1 MSLVF
6 LRKTISNERKIMSD
20 KLLKAR
26 EYEKVKEKQIDETLK
41 PLFHLIPRAG
51 WMNDPNGFSFYNGM
65 YHMFYQYYPY
75 DTCWGP
81 MHWGHA
87 VSKDLLNWENLPA
100 ALAPDSSYDSFG
112 CFSGSAIETEDG
124 KHMIMYTGVVKN
136 ELESGEVQEL
146 QQQCIAIGDG
156 IEYSKLDVNPV
167 IRSEDL
173 PAGCRISDFR
183 DPKMWKEN
191 GTYYVVLGSRTEDF
205 DGQLLKYSSKDGIN
219 WKYEGVIIKNDKRF
233 GLMWECPDYF
243 PLDDKQLVVVSPQ
256 DMLPEEL
263 EFHNGNGT
271 VCIIG
276 HLDENGTFCEENS
289 QAIDYGIDFYAPQ
302 TILME
307 DGRRVMIGWLQ
318 NWDTV
323 PIRRDDFPWFGQLS
337 IPREISLKDGRLIQK
352 PIREI
357 ENYYKS
363 RISRQNV
370 AINEECSL
378 SGIEGRVIDMTV
390 NIRPAEGED
399 MYKKFQ
405 IKFAD
410 NGKAYSTITYD
421 PEDSIVKI
429 DRKHSGSRRAIVHQ
443 RRCSVK
449 RNNGEITFR
458 LILDRYSVEL
468 FINEGEQVMSMAI
481 FTDYKADGITFKA
494 SGQAKMDLVMY
505 GLDK

>member
-1 MSLVF
+1 M
-6 LRKTISNERKIMSD
+6 KTTTGSEGNIMTEL
-20 KLLKAR
+20 LLKAR
-26 EYEKVKEKQIDETLK
+26 EYEAVKEKEIGETLK
-41 PLFHLIPRAG
+41 PLFHLIPRTG
-51 WMNDPNGFSFYNGM
+51 WMNDPNGFSYYNGM

-87 VSKDLLNWENLPA
+87 ISKDLLTWENLPV
-100 ALAPDSSYDSFG
+100 ALAPDSSADSFG

-136 ELESGEVQEL
+136 ELENGGFEEI

-156 IEYSKLDVNPV
+156 VDYEKIDINPV
-167 IRSEDL
+167 IKTEDL
-173 PAGCRISDFR
+173 PEGCRPCDFR

-191 GTYYVVLGSRTEDF
+191 GKYYVVLGSKTKDM
-205 DGQLLKYSSKDGIN
+205 DGQLLKYSSEDGIH
-219 WKYEGVIIKNDKRF
+219 WKYEGIILKNNKRY

-243 PLDDKQLVVVSPQ
+243 PLDGKQVVVASPQ

-276 HLDENGTFCEENS
+276 SIDENGNFHEENS
-289 QAIDYGIDFYAPQ
+289 QAVDYGIDFYAPQ
-302 TILME
+302 TIELQ

-337 IPREISLKDGRLIQK
+337 IPREVHIKDGRLFQN

-357 ENYYKS
+357 ENYYTN
-363 RISRQNV
+363 RIERQGV
-370 AINEECSL
+370 VISDECSL
-378 SGIEGRVIDMTV
+378 SGIEGRVIDMT
-390 NIRPAEGED
+390 IKIAPERD
-399 MYKKFQ
+399 SYKKFE
-405 IKFAD
+405 IRFAD
-410 NGKAYSTITYD
+410 NGKSYSTITFD
-421 PEDSIVKI
+421 AEESIVKI

-443 RRCSVK
+443 RRCSV
-449 RNNGEITFR
+449 RHNDGEIKFR
-458 LILDRYSVEL
+458 LLMDRYSVEL
-468 FINEGEQVMSMAI
+468 FINDGEQVMSMAI
-481 FTDYKADGITFKA
+481 FTDYKADGISFKA
-494 SGQAKMDLVMY
+494 NGKVKMDIVMNK
-505 GLDK
+505 LER

>member
-1 MSLVF
+1 MS
-6 LRKTISNERKIMSD
+6 E
-20 KLLKAR
+20 LLIKAR
-26 EYEKVKEKQIDETLK
+26 KYEEVKEKQIDETLK
-41 PLFHLIPRAG
+41 PLFHLIPRTG
-51 WMNDPNGFSFYNGM
+51 WMNDPNGFSYYNGA

-75 DTCWGP
+75 DTSWGP

-87 VSKDLLNWENLPA
+87 ISKDLLTWENLPV
-100 ALAPDSSYDSFG
+100 ALAPDSSFDSFG

-124 KHMIMYTGVVKN
+124 KHQIMYTGVIKR
-136 ELESGEVQEL
+136 ELPDGGFEET

-156 IEYSKLDVNPV
+156 VNYEKLDINPV
-167 IRSEDL
+167 IKTEDL
-173 PAGCRISDFR
+173 PEGCRASDFR

-191 GTYYVVLGSRTEDF
+191 GRYYVVLGSKTTDL
-205 DGQLLKYSSKDGIN
+205 DGQLLKYSSDDGIN
-219 WKYEGVIIKNDKRF
+219 WKFDEVILKNNKRY

-243 PLDDKQLVVVSPQ
+243 SLDGKQVVIVSPQ

-276 HLDENGTFCEENS
+276 SLDENGKFHEENS
-289 QAIDYGIDFYAPQ
+289 QAVDYGIDFYAPQ
-302 TILME
+302 TIELA

-337 IPREISLKDGRLIQK
+337 IPREILIKDGRLIQR

-357 ENYYKS
+357 ENYYTS
-363 RISRQNV
+363 RIERQGV
-370 AINEECSL
+370 VISDECSL
-378 SGIEGRVIDMTV
+378 SGIEGRVIDMT
-390 NIRPAEGED
+390 IKLKPED
-399 MYKKFQ
+399 DLYKKFE

-410 NGKAYSTITYD
+410 NGKAYSQITFD

-443 RRCSVK
+443 RRCRV
-449 RNNGEITFR
+449 RHNNGEIQFR
-458 LILDRYSVEL
+458 LIMDRYSVEL
-468 FINEGEQVMSMAI
+468 FINDGEQVMSMAI

-494 SGQAKMDLVMY
+494 AGKAKMDIVVNKLE
-505 GLDK
+505 K